1 MSMPGNVVRVIIVGQ
16 KRMKLE
22 NLEYNDGYYQADLT
36 ELEETRQISYDVE
49 TIALIRGLKD
59 LFTVY
64 VNEQG
69 KINKNVV
76 EEIMDCTDLNSLIN
90 QIATSIP
97 VNYQFKQKILNEQDI
112 YQRHEDISIIL
123 SRK

>member
-1 MSMPGNVVRVIIVGQ
+1 MTDIIRQ
-16 KRMKLE
+16 TLRNSKRP
-22 NLEYNDGYYQADLT
+22 
-36 ELEETRQISYDVE
+36 RQISYDVE

-76 EEIMDCTDLNSLIN
+76 EEIMDCTDLNSLNN
-90 QIATSIP
+90 QLLQAYLST
-97 VNYQFKQKILNEQDI
+97 
-112 YQRHEDISIIL
+112 ISL
-123 SRK
+123 SRKFLMNRIYTRDMKIYP